1 LGQLAGWFSVAGLRA
16 GRGQSL
22 LVTAV
27 AVAALGALA
36 ASRRTHHAD
45 ARRLGTIPPARWLV
59 RGSAAASRGDW
70 AVAAGWWA
78 LLAVPLVLF
87 VLLGPRLVRRA
98 TVARLAGPTAA
109 ARGGEL
115 SGSTI
120 RALATAAWRGIVRA
134 RAWRAT
140 LLSVVAVP
148 FMTTLLSAPLS
159 YRALASVSAVSA
171 GATLAANT
179 WAFEAGGV
187 TVLLSAPLRRRTIVA
202 VRTAVLAAALATALA
217 AALATALAVATAA
230 AVVAGPLRG
239 SPADIGYVACVVTLV
254 AVAGMRTAT
263 ATASATDV
271 DSLRARPATLPAVL
285 GFGGRC
291 LLTLLAL
298 ATAWR
303 FGALGA
309 LVATL
314 AVAGYLWWALRATGR
329 KLADGAS
336 LLAAFATVR

>member
-1 LGQLAGWFSVAGLRA
+1 
-16 GRGQSL
+16 
-22 LVTAV
+22 
-27 AVAALGALA
+27 
-36 ASRRTHHAD
+36 
-45 ARRLGTIPPARWLV
+45 
-59 RGSAAASRGDW
+59 
-70 AVAAGWWA
+70 
-78 LLAVPLVLF
+78 
-87 VLLGPRLVRRA
+87 
-98 TVARLAGPTAA
+98 
-109 ARGGEL
+109 
-115 SGSTI
+115 
-120 RALATAAWRGIVRA
+120 
-134 RAWRAT
+134 
-140 LLSVVAVP
+140 
-148 FMTTLLSAPLS
+148 LS

-217 AALATALAVATAA
+217 VATAA

-239 SPADIGYVACVVTLV
+239 SPADVGYVACVVTLV